1 MIAKLRPNR
10 VRSSYLGGSRIDV
23 FCGLP
28 EEPFNSSTLQPFNP
42 PGTAQP
48 RPEDWLASTTQ
59 AFNGTEE
66 IEGEGLG
73 RLEDGRL
80 VRDAVGALP
89 ILVKLLDSDERLV
102 VQAHPTVPCARRLFH
117 SPVGKTECWY
127 VLPGTAPDACVH
139 LGFKPGIT
147 RSAWENA
154 VTSHAGAGDVTAFLH
169 RIPVAPGDFVFVDGG
184 VPHAIGGGC
193 FLVELQEPSDLM
205 VVAERFTPSGRRI
218 PDAKMHGGAGWER
231 MFDVYEYEG
240 RSYEE
245 TCRACVRRGNDDRP
259 ADAARMRAIADRTLA
274 ELRAEYFTPTGRCTE
289 GTQTGLLLA
298 LHHHLSPD
306 EARTRRDLAQKMA
319 QCEGRLKTGFVGT
332 PILCEELMKA
342 GMEEQAFRLLV
353 NEEYPGWLY
362 SVKLGATT
370 VWERWNS
377 ILPDGSI
384 SSTGMN
390 SLNHYAYGSIVAWL
404 YRDVAGI
411 APAEPG
417 FRSARLR
424 PHVSRTLGSVEAEY
438 ISAAGTWRAAWQIL
452 PDGRIRYRCTVPFG
466 CTATLDLPRGGGH
479 YTLQPGDFTH
489 TYTPDTPV

>member
-10 VRSSYLGGSRIDV
+10 VRRSYLGGSRIDV

-240 RSYEE
+240 RSFEE
-245 TCRACVRRGNDDRP
+245 TCGACVRRGNDAGA
-259 ADAARMRAIADRTLA
+259 ADAARLVCGP
-274 ELRAEYFTPTGRCTE
+274 EFTDKFKMWGLSGGGAVPLDGAKAVVVVTG
-289 GTQTGLLLA
+289 G
-298 LHHHLSPD
+298 
-306 EARTRRDLAQKMA
+306 
-319 QCEGRLKTGFVGT
+319 EGRLNG
-332 PILCEELMKA
+332 LA
-342 GMEEQAFRLLV
+342 
-353 NEEYPGWLY
+353 
-362 SVKLGATT
+362 AT
-370 VWERWNS
+370 RG
-377 ILPDGSI
+377 DRF
-384 SSTGMN
+384 
-390 SLNHYAYGSIVAWL
+390 VAW
-404 YRDVAGI
+404 G
-411 APAEPG
+411 E
-417 FRSARLR
+417 SAL
-424 PHVSRTLGSVEAEY
+424 EA
-438 ISAAGTWRAAWQIL
+438 
-452 PDGRIRYRCTVPFG
+452 DGRLSAIVS
-466 CTATLDLPRGGGH
+466 A
-479 YTLQPGDFTH
+479 
-489 TYTPDTPV
+489 

>member
-10 VRSSYLGGSRIDV
+10 VRRSYLGGSRIDV

-147 RSAWENA
+147 RAAWENA
-154 VTSHAGAGDVTAFLH
+154 VTSPAGAGDVTAFLH
-169 RIPVAPGDFVFVDGG
+169 RVPVAPGDFVFVDGG

-245 TCRACVRRGNDDRP
+245 TCGACVRRGNDAGS
-259 ADAARMRAIADRTLA
+259 ADAARLVCGP
-274 ELRAEYFTPTGRCTE
+274 EFTDKFKMWRLSGGGAVPLDGAKAVVVVTG
-289 GTQTGLLLA
+289 G
-298 LHHHLSPD
+298 
-306 EARTRRDLAQKMA
+306 
-319 QCEGRLKTGFVGT
+319 EGRLNG
-332 PILCEELMKA
+332 LA
-342 GMEEQAFRLLV
+342 
-353 NEEYPGWLY
+353 
-362 SVKLGATT
+362 AT
-370 VWERWNS
+370 RG
-377 ILPDGSI
+377 DRF
-384 SSTGMN
+384 
-390 SLNHYAYGSIVAWL
+390 VAWGESAL
-404 YRDVAGI
+404 VADGHL
-411 APAEPG
+411 
-417 FRSARLR
+417 SAI
-424 PHVSRTLGSVEAEY
+424 VSA
-438 ISAAGTWRAAWQIL
+438 
-452 PDGRIRYRCTVPFG
+452 
-466 CTATLDLPRGGGH
+466 
-479 YTLQPGDFTH
+479 
-489 TYTPDTPV
+489 